1 MSLNL
6 SNKNIE
12 DDDNIF
18 NEINNPEKYI
28 SIDLSHNLLTFL
40 PKDLSSFSNLR
51 TLNITSNKFKNY
63 QDIAISLSTLPELQ
77 DLSIDLATQENVII
91 ILTALPNLIK
101 LNGQNT
107 TDTTLQQSF
116 LSQSN
121 LTNIFSGNISN
132 NLNNNNNSGLNL
144 NLNTNNNNQNDNDKN
159 EYKLNSMLF
168 SNNSNENNNEKG
180 DMNLNEET
188 NVFEFI
194 YKELDNESF
203 NKKFQ
208 IKLRNE
214 ISNINQNLDIPNK
227 LYNAIIVKSKLEI
240 YSFILYEILNII
252 LENNNYK
259 NIKIQKIVNVV
270 KDKMKENQNL
280 LFQFIVKDLKKGKNI
295 QKYESNKIIN
305 ENKYDDKLIYLINEN
320 YENKNKNNNLYKTN
334 KNNEYSANLN
344 LNKENKNYEL
354 SSNLNYNKDKIIPI
368 SELISVLK
376 EIYDHNTKQNE
387 KFNKLN
393 LPEINLSDTITPYL
407 TTKYGIK
414 SVASHWN
421 SKIMEGINL
430 YYNIDS
436 EINLF
441 KKILEG
447 KIDESFYSDYLHM
460 KSSCKNIIFQNLKK
474 QYTYQSNLELDN
486 LLDEKLNGFIKYE
499 EWINIINNNLKYI
512 DKDEAINEVMNYI
525 NKKNKIDEK
534 YQKKNESNINRLNI
548 LFNDFTKVLLN
559 IQINFREK
567 YLNRLSTNFKICD
580 KDNDGYIN
588 RKEFEELIKSFKNIY
603 FINNKLIETLLEKID
618 PLRKNKISFNCCVEI
633 LEEKN
638 LDNQCILE
646 LMQ

>member
-40 PKDLSSFSNLR
+40 PKDLSKFSNLR
-51 TLNITSNKFKNY
+51 SLNITSNKFKNY

-132 NLNNNNNSGLNL
+132 NLNNNNNSGINL
-144 NLNTNNNNQNDNDKN
+144 NLNTNNNNQNDKN
-159 EYKLNSMLF
+159 EYKVNSMLL
-168 SNNSNENNNEKG
+168 SSSSNENINEKG
-180 DMNLNEET
+180 DINLNDET
-188 NVFEFI
+188 NIFEFI
-194 YKELDNESF
+194 YKQLDNESF

-208 IKLRNE
+208 TKLRDE

-227 LYNAIIVKSKLEI
+227 LYNAIIVKTKLEI
-240 YSFILYEILNII
+240 YSFILYEVLNII
-252 LENNNYK
+252 LENSNYK
-259 NIKIQKIVNVV
+259 NIKIQKIVNIV
-270 KDKMKENQNL
+270 KDKIKENQNL
-280 LFQFIVKDLKKGKNI
+280 LFQFIVKDLKRGKSNH
-295 QKYESNKIIN
+295 QYENNKIIN
-305 ENKYDDKLIYLINEN
+305 ENKFEKKLIYLNNED
-320 YENKNKNNNLYKTN
+320 YEIKNKND
-334 KNNEYSANLN
+334 NLN
-344 LNKENKNYEL
+344 RENKNYEL
-354 SSNLNYNKDKIIPI
+354 STNLNLGIEKIIPI
-368 SELISVLK
+368 SELTSVLN
-376 EIYDHNTKQNE
+376 EIYEHNIKQNE
-387 KFNKLN
+387 KFNKLK
-393 LPEINLSDTITPYL
+393 LPEINLADCISPYL
-407 TTKYGIK
+407 ETKYGIK
-414 SVASHWN
+414 SIASLWN
-421 SKIMEGINL
+421 NKIMEGINL

-436 EINLF
+436 EINLY

-447 KIDESFYSDYLHM
+447 KIDESFYLAYLHM
-460 KSSCKNIIFQNLKK
+460 KSSFKNIIFQNLKK
-474 QYTYQSNLELDN
+474 IYTYKSNLELNN

-499 EWINIINNNLKYI
+499 EWINLINNNLEYM

-525 NKKNKIDEK
+525 NKRNKIDEK
-534 YQKKNESNINRLNI
+534 YMKKNESNLNGLNI

-567 YLNRLSTNFKICD
+567 YLNRLSTNFKLYD

-588 RKEFEELIKSFKNIY
+588 RKEFEELIRSFKNIY
-603 FINNKLIETLLEKID
+603 FINNKLIESLLEKID
-618 PLRKNKISFNCCVEI
+618 PLRKNKISFNHCVEI
-633 LEEKN
+633 LGDKN
-638 LDNQCILE
+638 LDNQSILE

>member
-28 SIDLSHNLLTFL
+28 SIDLSHNLLTFM
-40 PKDLSSFSNLR
+40 PKDLSKFSNLR

-63 QDIAISLSTLPELQ
+63 QDIAVSLSTLPELQ

-91 ILTALPNLIK
+91 ILSALPNLIK

-132 NLNNNNNSGLNL
+132 NLNNNNNSIINL

-159 EYKLNSMLF
+159 DKLNSLLF
-168 SNNSNENNNEKG
+168 SNNSIENNNEKG
-180 DMNLNEET
+180 DINLNEET

-194 YKELDNESF
+194 YKQLNNESF

-208 IKLRNE
+208 IKLRDE

-240 YSFILYEILNII
+240 YSFILYEVLNIV
-252 LENNNYK
+252 LENSNYK

-270 KDKMKENQNL
+270 KEKIKENQNL
-280 LFQFIVKDLKKGKNI
+280 LFQFIVKDLKKGKNN
-295 QKYESNKIIN
+295 QKYDNNKIIN
-305 ENKYDDKLIYLINEN
+305 ENKYENKLIYFNNEN
-320 YENKNKNNNLYKTN
+320 YEIKNKNDSINKEN
-334 KNNEYSANLN
+334 KNNELSTNLN
-344 LNKENKNYEL
+344 LNKE
-354 SSNLNYNKDKIIPI
+354 KIIPI
-368 SELISVLK
+368 SELMSVLN
-376 EIYDHNTKQNE
+376 EIYEHNTKQNE

-393 LPEINLSDTITPYL
+393 LPEINLADSINPYL

-414 SVASHWN
+414 SIASHWN
-421 SKIMEGINL
+421 NKIMEGINL

-447 KIDESFYSDYLHM
+447 KIDESFYLDYLHM

-474 QYTYQSNLELDN
+474 KYTYKSNLELDN

-499 EWINIINNNLKYI
+499 EWINIISNNLKYI

-525 NKKNKIDEK
+525 NKRNKIDEK
-534 YQKKNESNINRLNI
+534 YQKKNESNVNGLNI
-548 LFNDFTKVLLN
+548 LFNDFTKVILN

-588 RKEFEELIKSFKNIY
+588 RKEFEELIRSFKNIY
-603 FINNKLIETLLEKID
+603 FINNKLIESLLEKID
-618 PLRKNKISFNCCVEI
+618 PLRKNKISFNHCVDI
-633 LEEKN
+633 LGEKN
-638 LDNQCILE
+638 LDNQSILE

>member
-1 MSLNL
+1 M
-6 SNKNIE
+6 
-12 DDDNIF
+12 
-18 NEINNPEKYI
+18 
-28 SIDLSHNLLTFL
+28 
-40 PKDLSSFSNLR
+40 
-51 TLNITSNKFKNY
+51 
-63 QDIAISLSTLPELQ
+63 Q

-91 ILTALPNLIK
+91 ILSALPNLIK

-132 NLNNNNNSGLNL
+132 NLNNNNNSIINL

-159 EYKLNSMLF
+159 DKLNSLLF
-168 SNNSNENNNEKG
+168 SNNSIENNNEKG
-180 DMNLNEET
+180 DINLNEET

-194 YKELDNESF
+194 YKQLNNESF

-208 IKLRNE
+208 IKLRDE

-240 YSFILYEILNII
+240 YSFILYEVLNIV
-252 LENNNYK
+252 LENSNYK

-270 KDKMKENQNL
+270 KEKIKENQNL
-280 LFQFIVKDLKKGKNI
+280 LFQFIVKDLKKGKNN
-295 QKYESNKIIN
+295 QKYDNNKIIN
-305 ENKYDDKLIYLINEN
+305 ENKYENKLIYFNNEN
-320 YENKNKNNNLYKTN
+320 YEIKNKNDSINKEN
-334 KNNEYSANLN
+334 KNNELSTNLN
-344 LNKENKNYEL
+344 LNKE
-354 SSNLNYNKDKIIPI
+354 KIIPI
-368 SELISVLK
+368 SELMSVLN
-376 EIYDHNTKQNE
+376 EIYEHNTKQNE

-393 LPEINLSDTITPYL
+393 LPEINLADSINPYL

-414 SVASHWN
+414 SIASHWN
-421 SKIMEGINL
+421 NKIMEGINL

-447 KIDESFYSDYLHM
+447 KIDESFYLDYLHM

-474 QYTYQSNLELDN
+474 KYTYKSNLELDN

-499 EWINIINNNLKYI
+499 EWINIISNNLKYI

-525 NKKNKIDEK
+525 NKRNKIDEK
-534 YQKKNESNINRLNI
+534 YQKKNESNVNGLNI
-548 LFNDFTKVLLN
+548 LFNDFTKVILN

-588 RKEFEELIKSFKNIY
+588 RKEFEELIRSFKNIY
-603 FINNKLIETLLEKID
+603 FINNKLIESLLEKID
-618 PLRKNKISFNCCVEI
+618 PLRKNKISFNQCVEI
-633 LEEKN
+633 LGEKN
-638 LDNQCILE
+638 LDNQSILE

>member
-40 PKDLSSFSNLR
+40 PKDLSKFSNLR

-91 ILTALPNLIK
+91 ILSALPNLIK

-132 NLNNNNNSGLNL
+132 NLNNNNNSIINL

-159 EYKLNSMLF
+159 EYKINSLLF

-180 DMNLNEET
+180 DINLNEET

-194 YKELDNESF
+194 YKQLNNESF

-208 IKLRNE
+208 IKLRDE

-240 YSFILYEILNII
+240 YSFILYEVLNII
-252 LENNNYK
+252 LENSNYK

-270 KDKMKENQNL
+270 KEKIKENQNL
-280 LFQFIVKDLKKGKNI
+280 LFQFIVKDLKKGKNN
-295 QKYESNKIIN
+295 QKYENNKIIN
-305 ENKYDDKLIYLINEN
+305 ENKYENKLIYLNNEN
-320 YENKNKNNNLYKTN
+320 YEIKNKKD
-334 KNNEYSANLN
+334 N

-354 SSNLNYNKDKIIPI
+354 STNLNLNKEKIIPI
-368 SELISVLK
+368 SELISILN

-393 LPEINLSDTITPYL
+393 LPEINFADSINPYL

-414 SVASHWN
+414 SISSHWN
-421 SKIMEGINL
+421 NKIIEGINL

-436 EINLF
+436 EVNLF

-447 KIDESFYSDYLHM
+447 KIDESFYLDYLHM

-474 QYTYQSNLELDN
+474 KYTYKSNLELDS
-486 LLDEKLNGFIKYE
+486 LLDEKLNGFINYE

-525 NKKNKIDEK
+525 NKRNKIDEK
-534 YQKKNESNINRLNI
+534 YQKKNESNINGLNI
-548 LFNDFTKVLLN
+548 LFNDFTKVILN

-567 YLNRLSTNFKICD
+567 YLNRISTNFKICD

-588 RKEFEELIKSFKNIY
+588 RKEFEEMIRSFKNIY
-603 FINNKLIETLLEKID
+603 FINNKLIDSLLEKID
-618 PLRKNKISFNCCVEI
+618 PLRKNKISFNHCVDI
-633 LEEKN
+633 LREKN
-638 LDNQCILE
+638 LDNQSILE